1 VSLYGRALPSA
12 YSQAAIDG
20 PFSRMGRTPAA
31 RSSETTSAVT
41 ASTRRLRAA
50 ARNAG
55 LNFPA
60 GTLVG
65 FHVAVATGDTKVLVT
80 GGGGFIGSTLVD
92 RLLHDGYSVRVL
104 DNFATGRRENLE
116 AAFDAIELIEG
127 DLQSYERVHNAISG
141 CELVFH
147 EGALPSVPRS
157 VQDPLTSNAVN
168 ITGTLNVLLA
178 ARDAGVRRVVYAS
191 SSSVYGA
198 NEELP
203 KREDQRPVP
212 IAPYAVSKLAGEG
225 HCRSFWHVYGL
236 ETVALRYFNVFGP
249 RQDPAS
255 QYAAVIPMF
264 ITAFLDGHRPTIYGD
279 GEQSRDFT
287 YIENVLEATLLAAQA
302 DGVAGETF
310 NVASGERISLNAL
323 IAELRELT
331 GKDIEPTY
339 TDPRP
344 GDVRHSLADVSK
356 AREALGYR
364 PLIDARAGLRRTLAF
379 YQENRTAV
387 PTGDIPRQELR

>member
-1 VSLYGRALPSA
+1 VS
-12 YSQAAIDG
+12 I
-20 PFSRMGRTPAA
+20 
-31 RSSETTSAVT
+31 
-41 ASTRRLRAA
+41 
-50 ARNAG
+50 
-55 LNFPA
+55 
-60 GTLVG
+60 
-65 FHVAVATGDTKVLVT
+65 GDTKVLVT
-80 GGGGFIGSTLVD
+80 GGGGFIGSNLVD
-92 RLLHDGYSVRVL
+92 RLLHDGYTVHVL
-104 DNFATGRRENLE
+104 DNFATGRRENLGDVLGE
-116 AAFDAIELIEG
+116 IELIEG
-127 DLQSYERVHNAISG
+127 DLQSYERVHNAIRG

-147 EGALPSVPRS
+147 QGALPSVPRS
-157 VQDPLTSNAVN
+157 IQDPLTSNAVN

-203 KREDQRPVP
+203 KREDHHPVP

-249 RQDPAS
+249 RQDPTS
-255 QYAAVIPMF
+255 QYSAVIPMF
-264 ITAFLDGHRPTIYGD
+264 ITAFLDGQRPTIYGD

-287 YIENVLEATLLAAQA
+287 YIENVVEATLLAARA

-310 NVASGERISLNAL
+310 NVASGERISLNTL

-331 GKDIEPTY
+331 GKDIEPIY
-339 TDPRP
+339 ADPRP

-356 AREALGYR
+356 AREALGYE
-364 PLIDARAGLRRTLAF
+364 PAVNAREGLRRVFSWYEERRASGSTSAF
-379 YQENRTAV
+379 V
-387 PTGDIPRQELR
+387 

>member
-1 VSLYGRALPSA
+1 VS
-12 YSQAAIDG
+12 
-20 PFSRMGRTPAA
+20 
-31 RSSETTSAVT
+31 
-41 ASTRRLRAA
+41 
-50 ARNAG
+50 
-55 LNFPA
+55 
-60 GTLVG
+60 VG
-65 FHVAVATGDTKVLVT
+65 DAKVLVT
-80 GGGGFIGSTLVD
+80 GGGGFIGSNLVD
-92 RLLHDGYSVRVL
+92 RLLHDGYTVRVL

-116 AAFDAIELIEG
+116 ASLDAIELVEG
-127 DLQSYERVHNAISG
+127 DLQSYERVHNAIRD

-147 EGALPSVPRS
+147 QGALPSVPRS
-157 VQDPLTSNAVN
+157 IQDPLTSNAVN

-198 NEELP
+198 SETLP
-203 KREDQRPVP
+203 KHEDHRPVP

-255 QYAAVIPMF
+255 QYSAVIPMF
-264 ITAFLDGHRPTIYGD
+264 ITAFLDGQRPTIHGD

-287 YIENVLEATLLAAQA
+287 YIENVLEATLLAGQA

-310 NVASGERISLNAL
+310 NVASGERISLNTL

-331 GKDIEPTY
+331 GKEIEPIY

-356 AREALGYR
+356 AREAFGYA
-364 PLIDARAGLRRTLAF
+364 PLIDARAGLRRTFAF
-379 YQENRTAV
+379 YDENRAV
-387 PTGDIPRQELR
+387 PMGESPPQELR